1 MNFKKIKLRNHI
13 KLASKMILGV
23 MLSVMLAMPVHAGR
37 KYLHTPLPFKSVW
50 LKIVK
55 CGYKDEVPTLNKVV
69 WNDIE
74 KAKDLLPNMIRDVNL
89 ITYKTVEYNDYATS
103 IQILQQ
109 SSVNFAG
116 ILYYITYMSLNKI
129 NRSEFCLFSSSID
142 AICSNCLYKNQPSNA
157 SPYVIIESAPDLL
170 KTSFGNYFHCPT
182 FRDANIGCYFRRI
195 KVKPLA
201 YYIKCNPGAALVS
214 FVFEGLTED
223 GRWVLLDE
231 RVNINDLINSTGS
244 TFYCKTKDEY
254 YVAFRIKQLE
264 PSSNGFW
271 GFDLVTFDVHGDIA
285 WRKNPDQE
293 SISLAADVAEGG
305 PDGDYNPSMDM
316 TDWMI

>member
-1 MNFKKIKLRNHI
+1 MNFKKIELKNHI
-13 KLASKMILGV
+13 KLASKMILGA

-55 CGYKDEVPTLNKVV
+55 CGYKDEVSTLNKVV
-69 WNDIE
+69 WNDIK
-74 KAKDLLPNMIRDVNL
+74 KAKDNMLYMINNVNL
-89 ITYKTVEYNDYATS
+89 ITYKTVEYNDYDAS

-109 SSVNFAG
+109 SPANSKG
-116 ILYYITYMSLNKI
+116 ILYYITYQSYNKI
-129 NRSEFCLFSSSID
+129 NKAEFCLFSSSMDTISD
-142 AICSNCLYKNQPSNA
+142 NCLYKNQPSNA
-157 SPYVIIESAPDLL
+157 SPYVIIESAPDSL
-170 KTSFGNYFHCPT
+170 KGFFGNF
-182 FRDANIGCYFRRI
+182 FRFPAFRNANIGCYFRRI

-201 YYIKCNPGAALVS
+201 YYIKCIPGAALVS

-223 GRWVLLDE
+223 GRWVTLDE
-231 RVNINDLINSTGS
+231 RVNINDLINPTYA
-244 TFYCKTKDEY
+244 TFYCKTTDEY

-271 GFDLVTFDVHGDIA
+271 GFDLVTFDVHGIIA
-285 WRKNPDQE
+285 WREHPDLE